1 MTRRLQVTQ
10 KARTSQYKAIE
21 GVITKATKNGKVQLS
36 SRCAD
41 VDREMAV
48 RMGVS
53 SAVLIN
59 VVFCHQEDSNWPL
72 SAPTELKKKFDEIF
86 SATRYIKALE
96 EIKKCRKEH
105 AANVKIM
112 SNDLMHLKE
121 KKEKVKDLRAAFE
134 ENQQQHQEVSATIAE
149 LEEELEPIA
158 KQIATASTQLNGLH
172 KLRSQIDLKVKDKE
186 NAETGVAELKEELVM
201 LPDTDAQLE
210 DKRSNFEQSK
220 DNKTRDLHKLEKVY
234 QKLLE
239 EQDRLQQ
246 DMDGARTKMGEFK
259 NAHADHEGKKAK
271 RDARIRDV
279 AARRNVGGFDGVG
292 TLSPERVSA
301 FLDKLNEI
309 QRRKETDMSNMQH
322 EHEAENS
329 RLQSALDEVKAD
341 ITQNKERLKAIEK
354 HEKDCRAKKNTAE
367 AELLNMDTAT
377 SHDDLMDERREV
389 ADKLKA
395 LKERFA
401 NAKHDDT
408 IKDAEAEVKNH
419 QKEIEHLNEIQQK
432 INSQLQL
439 RTQIAL
445 LEKTAEKDGKN
456 RDKLLNRRKA
466 KLEAIFEQPVA
477 QSVVMKQYET
487 KHHKLKQEV
496 EGLKREQTDANKKV
510 LKGESALEKAEGE
523 LERLQ
528 KELRVKVNKIKQVCG
543 PSSREAKMAEKK
555 EEIKDLDTQLMIV
568 SSATTIIEKATDY
581 QKCPTCLRKFLEDG
595 GENQSLKGFIA
606 TWKEKLARHSTTD
619 ADEIKR
625 TKSTVV
631 DMLHALS
638 SLEEEVTRRD
648 DLEKEEIPF
657 HERDQERLSNELDDF
672 REQEKAAEDSL
683 KRKEDDLKGLEAM
696 RSDCSEI
703 ERLTKEVK
711 KNEELLAAEKSK
723 LYEIDGNM
731 DTDDCSTKLTE
742 QNDAVIQKRKKVDRL
757 KKVKEQK
764 NTDIRNAEK
773 DLGAFDLKAKQLELD
788 EKERA
793 TKKKE
798 MDGFETQIEQLIIDR
813 ADEGSKGGPN
823 TKRLQAAREE
833 QERATGK
840 NQKELRRLTKELSSV
855 AEDNKDLKRTVDEIK
870 AYVTAGKDKRLASE
884 EAKLKEKAT
893 ALTRN
898 QQQAK
903 DRGSEIQ
910 ELNEQV
916 ATEQV
921 RQRQIVDNLR
931 YRKLQHDL
939 EAYDACLEDWR
950 TELADMEGQG
960 AEEDWRGLE
969 RKKMELTK
977 QIAGYTGQRGVL
989 LQRANEKKAELKS
1002 SMYKDADAKYRER
1015 MIEEATT
1022 KGTLKDLQ
1030 TYYNALDQAVVSF
1043 HSIRMKEINDSVK
1056 DLWESTYR
1064 GGDIDYIEI
1073 LSDEEKP
1080 AGAKA
1085 KAASL
1090 DTDMT
1095 KRKSYKYRVVM
1106 VKGKSKLDMRGR
1118 CSAGQKVLASIII
1131 RLALADTFCLQ
1142 CGVFTLDE
1150 PTTNLDAENIDSLA
1164 EALSNLISAR
1174 REQSNFQM
1182 IIITH
1187 DEKFVQ
1193 KLGRNGVSDSYY
1205 HISKQPHQ
1213 VHQVLAS
1220 TITARKIRDLG
1231 AEVGAEEADSEF

>member
-1 MTRRLQVTQ
+1 MTQ
-10 KARTSQYKAIE
+10 KARTAQYKAIE

-105 AANVKIM
+105 MANVKIM
-112 SNDLMHLKE
+112 TNDLMHLKE
-121 KKEKVKDLRAAFE
+121 KKEKVKELRADFE
-134 ENQQQHQEVSATIAE
+134 QNQQHHHEVSATIAE
-149 LEEELEPIA
+149 LEEELAPIA
-158 KQIATASTQLNGLH
+158 KQIKKASGQLSDVQ
-172 KLRSQIDLKVKDKE
+172 KLRSRIDLKMKDKE
-186 NAETGVAELKEELVM
+186 NAEKGIADLKEELVM

-210 DKRSNFEQSK
+210 DKKSNFEQSK
-220 DNKTRDLHKLEKVY
+220 DNKERDLHKLQKVFE
-234 QKLLE
+234 KLLD

-259 NAHADHEGKKAK
+259 NSHADHEAKKQK

-292 TLSPERVSA
+292 TLSPERVTA

-309 QRRKETDMSNMQH
+309 QRRKETDMSTMQLD
-322 EHEAENS
+322 HEAENS

-341 ITQNKERLKAIEK
+341 ITQNKERLKAIERS
-354 HEKDCRAKKNTAE
+354 EKDCRAKKNAAE
-367 AELLNMDTAT
+367 AELLAMDTVT

-401 NAKHDDT
+401 SAKHDGV
-408 IKDAEAEVKNH
+408 INEAETDVKNH
-419 QKEIEHLNEIQQK
+419 QKEIERLNEIQQK
-432 INSQLQL
+432 INSQLEL
-439 RTQIAL
+439 RTQIAQL
-445 LEKTAEKDGKN
+445 GKTAEKDGKT
-456 RDKLLNRRKA
+456 RDKLYNRRKV
-466 KLEAIFEQPVA
+466 KLEEIFKQPVA

-487 KHHKLKQEV
+487 KHHALKQEV
-496 EGLKREQTDANKKV
+496 EGLKREQTGANKKV
-510 LKGESALEKAEGE
+510 LKGESALDRADGE
-523 LERLQ
+523 LDRLR
-528 KELRVKVNKIKQVCG
+528 KELRIKVNKIKQVCG
-543 PSSREAKMAEKK
+543 ASSRESKMAEHK
-555 EEIKDLDTQLMIV
+555 EKLEDLDEELMTV
-568 SSATTIIEKATDY
+568 SAASRIMDKANEH
-581 QKCPTCLRKFLEDG
+581 QKCPTCNRKFLEDG
-595 GENQSLKGFIA
+595 EPHQSLEDFVA
-606 TWKEKLARHSTTD
+606 MWQDRLLALKTND

-625 TKSTVV
+625 SKETVAE
-631 DMLHALS
+631 MLQALI
-638 SLEEEVTRRD
+638 SLEDEVTRRD
-648 DLEKEEIPF
+648 ELEKDEIPDLERE
-657 HERDQERLSNELDDF
+657 QERISNELDDF
-672 REQEKAAEDSL
+672 REQEKAVDGSL
-683 KRKEDDLKGLEAM
+683 NSKEADLKGLEAM
-696 RSDCSEI
+696 RSDCADI
-703 ERLTKEVK
+703 ERLTREVK
-711 KNEELLAAEKSK
+711 KNEDLLESEKSK
-723 LYEIDGNM
+723 LYEIDDNM
-731 DTDDCSTKLTE
+731 DTDDCIARLTE
-742 QNDAVIQKRKKVDRL
+742 ENDSVVQKRKKVDRL

-764 NTDIRNAEK
+764 TGDIRNAEK
-773 DLGAFDLKAKQLELD
+773 DLGAFDLRAKQLELD

-798 MDGFETQIEQLIIDR
+798 MNGFEAQIEKFIIDR
-813 ADEGSKGGPN
+813 AEEESKGGPN
-823 TKRLQAAREE
+823 TKKLQAAREA

-870 AYVTAGKDKRLASE
+870 AYVTAGKDKRLALE

-898 QQQAK
+898 QQLSK
-903 DRGSEIQ
+903 ERSSEIQ
-910 ELNEQV
+910 TLNEQV

-921 RQRQIVDNLR
+921 RQRQIVDNLK
-931 YRKLQHDL
+931 YRGLEHDL
-939 EAYDACLEDWR
+939 EAYEIDLEDWKA
-950 TELADMEGQG
+950 ELAAEGQG
-960 AEEDWRGLE
+960 AEKDWKELE

-1002 SMYKDADAKYRER
+1002 SMYRDADAKFRER

-1022 KGTLKDLQ
+1022 RGSLNDLQ

-1043 HSIRMKEINDSVK
+1043 HKIRMKEINDSVK

-1080 AGAKA
+1080 AGSKA
-1085 KAASL
+1085 KLASL
-1090 DTDMT
+1090 DNDMT

-1205 HISKQPHQ
+1205 HISKQPHA